1 MQWSAF
7 LCISVTMCYSFA
19 YFLFREY
26 RIRLDNVTLKN
37 FVFLAFAL
45 TFYYICTS
53 FYAFFII
60 KQYIMKKTILLFFA
74 FLMALS
80 VQAQS
85 VDGSWTGKLSVG
97 GTQLTIVLNITKG
110 ADGKFACTLD
120 SPDQGVKGIP
130 ADITVT
136 DETKVKVSIA
146 NLMATY
152 EGEVKDGEMKGTFT
166 QGGMPF
172 TLNLKPGTVKL
183 NRPQTPVE
191 PYPYATKEVKIDN
204 KADNVS
210 LGATLTYPVGYEKM
224 DKKDVPVVVM
234 VTGSGLQ
241 NRDEE
246 LFGHKPFLVL
256 ADYLARNG
264 IATLRYDDRGMDKST
279 GNPATATVE
288 SNMRDALAAVE
299 AARGMGEFGKV
310 GVLGH
315 SEGGLIAFMLGAQG
329 KADFIVSMAGP
340 GVGGDSILLTQN
352 RRILTQSGMPAGLAD
367 GYCKALKGILT
378 AMAGTESISDP
389 NAKAQEIVKQTGVN
403 LPAPAVANLAKVIES
418 GTPWLKSF
426 ISYDPTGDIKA
437 QKCPVMAVNGSKDM
451 QVIADENLSAIRGL
465 LPANKMNVVKEYDGL
480 NHLFQHCTTG
490 MVTEYN
496 QIEETMSPEVM
507 QDIAGWINKVK

>member
-1 MQWSAF
+1 MKKA
-7 LCISVTMCYSFA
+7 I
-19 YFLFREY
+19 LF
-26 RIRLDNVTLKN
+26 
-37 FVFLAFAL
+37 FLAFITAL
-45 TFYYICTS
+45 TAS
-53 FYAFFII
+53 
-60 KQYIMKKTILLFFA
+60 
-74 FLMALS
+74 
-80 VQAQS
+80 AQT
-85 VDGSWTGKLSVG
+85 VAGTWTGKLSVG
-97 GTQLTIVLNITKG
+97 GTQLTVALNITDN
-110 ADGKFACTLD
+110 ADGTYSCTLD

-130 ADITVT
+130 AEITVT
-136 DETKVKVSIA
+136 DGTKVKVTIA
-146 NLMATY
+146 SLMAAY
-152 EGEVKDGEMKGTFT
+152 EGEIKDGEMKGTFT

-191 PYPYATKEVKIDN
+191 PYPYATKDVKIDN

-340 GVGGDSILLTQN
+340 GIKGDSLLAEQQN
-352 RRILTQSGMPAGLAD
+352 AQLRLYGKPANRTVKQVREEMKLQPKNAWLDYFADYDPASDITRTTVPVMAINGSHDMQVLAESNLGAIRKYLAD
-367 GYCKALKGILT
+367 G
-378 AMAGTESISDP
+378 
-389 NAKAQEIVKQTGVN
+389 NRQN
-403 LPAPAVANLAKVIES
+403 LI
-418 GTPWLKSF
+418 
-426 ISYDPTGDIKA
+426 
-437 QKCPVMAVNGSKDM
+437 
-451 QVIADENLSAIRGL
+451 
-465 LPANKMNVVKEYDGL
+465 KEYPGL
-480 NHLFQHCTTG
+480 NHLFQHCQLATSLD
-490 MVTEYN
+490 YYR
-496 QIEETMSPEVM
+496 IEETCAPEVLK
-507 QDIAGWINKVK
+507 DIADWINALR

>member
-1 MQWSAF
+1 MKKA
-7 LCISVTMCYSFA
+7 I
-19 YFLFREY
+19 LF
-26 RIRLDNVTLKN
+26 
-37 FVFLAFAL
+37 FLAFITAL
-45 TFYYICTS
+45 TAS
-53 FYAFFII
+53 
-60 KQYIMKKTILLFFA
+60 
-74 FLMALS
+74 
-80 VQAQS
+80 AQT
-85 VDGSWTGKLSVG
+85 VAGTWTGKLSVG
-97 GTQLTIVLNITKG
+97 GTQLTVALNITDN
-110 ADGKFACTLD
+110 ADGTYSCTLD

-130 ADITVT
+130 AEITVT
-136 DETKVKVSIA
+136 DGTKVKVTIA
-146 NLMATY
+146 SLMAAY
-152 EGEVKDGEMKGTFT
+152 EGEIKDGELKGTFT
-166 QGGMPF
+166 QQGFPF
-172 TLNLKPGTVKL
+172 PLNLKPGEAKL
-183 NRPQTPVE
+183 NRPQTPKE
-191 PYPYATKEVKIDN
+191 PYPYVTKELTVSN
-204 KADNVS
+204 HAD
-210 LGATLTYPVGYEKM
+210 GAELSGTLTYPVGYEKM

-264 IATLRYDDRGMDKST
+264 IATLRYDDRGKDKST

-340 GVGGDSILLTQN
+340 GVGGDSILLAQN
-352 RRILTQSGMPAGLAD
+352 RRMLVQSGMPAGLAD

>member
-1 MQWSAF
+1 
-7 LCISVTMCYSFA
+7 
-19 YFLFREY
+19 
-26 RIRLDNVTLKN
+26 
-37 FVFLAFAL
+37 
-45 TFYYICTS
+45 
-53 FYAFFII
+53 
-60 KQYIMKKTILLFFA
+60 MKKTILLFFA

-136 DETKVKVSIA
+136 DGTKVKVSIA

-191 PYPYATKEVKIDN
+191 PYPYATKDVKIDN

-210 LGATLTYPVGYEKM
+210 LGATLTYPLGYEKM

-246 LFGHKPFLVL
+246 VFGHKPFLVL
-256 ADYLARNG
+256 SDYLARNG
-264 IATLRYDDRGMDKST
+264 IASLRYDDRGAGKST
-279 GNPATATVE
+279 GDTGKMTSE
-288 SNMRDALAAVE
+288 TNMRDALAVVE
-299 AARGMGEFGKV
+299 AVRKSGEFGKV

-315 SEGGLIAFMLGAQG
+315 SEGGAIAFMIGARG
-329 KADFIVSMAGP
+329 KADFIVSMAGT
-340 GVGGDSILLTQN
+340 GVSGKDVMLAQNRILLVQAGTP
-352 RRILTQSGMPAGLAD
+352 TGMAD
-367 GYCKALKGILT
+367 DYCKALGGVLDAIAST
-378 AMAGTESISDP
+378 GSIDDP
-389 NAKAQEIVKQTGVN
+389 KAEAQTVVARTGVS
-403 LPAPAVANLAKVIES
+403 LPAQAVDNLAKVIETC
-418 GTPWLKSF
+418 TPWLKYF
-426 ISYDPTGDIKA
+426 ISYDPSADIRNV
-437 QKCPVMAVNGSKDM
+437 KCPVMAVNGSKDM